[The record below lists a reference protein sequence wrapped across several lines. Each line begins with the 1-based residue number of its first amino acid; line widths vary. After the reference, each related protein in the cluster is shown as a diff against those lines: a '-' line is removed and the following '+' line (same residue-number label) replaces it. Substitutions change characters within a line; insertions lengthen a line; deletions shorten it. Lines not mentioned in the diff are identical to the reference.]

1 MSDIFDPSPEMQ
13 GGDEHGEPVAL
24 GRLLHLP
31 ARGKAVA
38 WEPWLDEGMVAR
50 HYGVSARTIRRW
62 RRIGMP
68 SRVFGGV
75 RRYRLSDC
83 EGWHEQRRSE

>member
-1 MSDIFDPSPEMQ
+1 MSDPPLDLPARDGLS
-13 GGDEHGEPVAL
+13 EPIAL
-24 GRLLHLP
+24 GSLLHLP
-31 ARGKAVA
+31 RRGRAVA
-38 WEPWLDEGMVAR
+38 WEPWLGEAQVAG
-50 HYGVSARTIRRW
+50 HYGVSTRTIRRW

>member
-1 MSDIFDPSPEMQ
+1 MSHIVDAPFEMQ
-13 GGDEHGEPVAL
+13 GGDDRVEPVAF
-24 GRLLHLP
+24 GTLLHLP
-31 ARGKAVA
+31 ARASAVG
-38 WEPWLDEGMVAR
+38 WEPWLDEGIVAR
-50 HYGVSARTIRRW
+50 HYGVSTRTIRRW

-83 EGWHEQRRSE
+83 EGWQEQRRSE